1 MKKLWSGMRS
11 IINVSSKSGYCI
23 SQLIQDG
30 KEIDDP
36 KTMANIFN
44 KFFVNVS
51 QKVTSGIP
59 RTRKRPLDYL
69 KQRNDKSSF
78 LSNATPEEIEALIN
92 SLQEGKAVGPY
103 SVPIKLLK
111 MISRPISLPLC
122 LIINESF
129 TSGIFPDN
137 LKLAKVITLY
147 KKGSRDNPTNYRPI
161 SLLSIFSKIIEKL
174 CMKGCIGFLRLAIS
188 CTLFSLAFVKNILLF
203 MQ

>member
-1 MKKLWSGMRS
+1 
-11 IINVSSKSGYCI
+11 
-23 SQLIQDG
+23 
-30 KEIDDP
+30 
-36 KTMANIFN
+36 MANIFN

-59 RTRKRPLDYL
+59 RPRKCPLDYL
-69 KQRNDKSSF
+69 KQRNDKSLL

-92 SLQEGKAVGPY
+92 SLQEGKAIGPY

-111 MISRPISLPLC
+111 MISRPISPPLC

-137 LKLAKVITLY
+137 LKLAKVNTLY

-161 SLLSIFSKIIEKL
+161 SLLSIFSKIIEKI
-174 CMKGCIGFLRLAIS
+174 MYERVYRFLETCNILYP
-188 CTLFSLAFVKNILLF
+188 LSLVFVKNILLF